1 MKLILDLDSLVER
14 ARLLIFALMSLM
26 DHTFCHTRSMILFS
40 FPFLVL
46 SSLRPDDRSSEHT
59 FYFSAYLLV
68 SRCASR
74 GPHPAKGLLP
84 LGTPLH
90 SNFEKPWSQ
99 SVTAKRRGLDTW
111 VRSGCL
117 PAVSALCRSNE
128 SRCQRF
134 CLTDRRDALF
144 GQAVRG
150 TERRYILL
158 LG

>member
-74 GPHPAKGLLP
+74 GLENTKGVLP
-84 LGTPLH
+84 GNSMCLSG
-90 SNFEKPWSQ
+90 SN
-99 SVTAKRRGLDTW
+99 
-111 VRSGCL
+111 SG
-117 PAVSALCRSNE
+117 
-128 SRCQRF
+128 
-134 CLTDRRDALF
+134 
-144 GQAVRG
+144 
-150 TERRYILL
+150 
-158 LG
+158 

>member
-74 GPHPAKGLLP
+74 GNDLGLQVGEHVPQIGVGRRRGGSRGHGLLCWGSQGSGGGKRIGQEAAMQVSQVLELW
-84 LGTPLH
+84 LGQT
-90 SNFEKPWSQ
+90 FEAG
-99 SVTAKRRGLDTW
+99 VG
-111 VRSGCL
+111 G
-117 PAVSALCRSNE
+117 
-128 SRCQRF
+128 
-134 CLTDRRDALF
+134 
-144 GQAVRG
+144 
-150 TERRYILL
+150 
-158 LG
+158 

>member
-74 GPHPAKGLLP
+74 GRREEKWGHPTRVPARD
-84 LGTPLH
+84 TP
-90 SNFEKPWSQ
+90 
-99 SVTAKRRGLDTW
+99 
-111 VRSGCL
+111 
-117 PAVSALCRSNE
+117 
-128 SRCQRF
+128 
-134 CLTDRRDALF
+134 TDGRP
-144 GQAVRG
+144 
-150 TERRYILL
+150 
-158 LG
+158 